1 MGNDNEFD
9 AGTNRIVAS
18 NGQIR
23 SYIMRTK
30 TIATSLILSF
40 ALIGAAQAGTPRGDS
55 DNTPFQGVYGQD
67 DSSSASRAQVQAE
80 LQQAHAN
87 GQVAFGDTDNVP
99 FQAQPDAQVSRAQVA
114 HESGSRGSFAFGDS
128 DNTPFQGV

>member
-1 MGNDNEFD
+1 
-9 AGTNRIVAS
+9 
-18 NGQIR
+18 
-23 SYIMRTK
+23 MRTK

-55 DNTPFQGVYGQD
+55 DNTPFQGVYGQSD
-67 DSSSASRAQVQAE
+67 NSAASRAQIQAE
-80 LQQAHAN
+80 LQQANAN

-99 FQAQPDAQVSRAQVA
+99 FQPQAEGQVSRVQLAQEANQSAGVN
-114 HESGSRGSFAFGDS
+114 AFGDS